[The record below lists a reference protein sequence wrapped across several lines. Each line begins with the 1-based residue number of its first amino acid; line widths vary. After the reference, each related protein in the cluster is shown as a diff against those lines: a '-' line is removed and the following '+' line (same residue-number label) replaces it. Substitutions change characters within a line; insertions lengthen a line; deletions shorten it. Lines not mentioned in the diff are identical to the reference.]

1 MGAFLL
7 GIVLAL
13 VPMPRGLRYRLR
25 LRAPAAARRADRLA
39 GAALPVIVGAVVA
52 LLVAAIPPGTA
63 PSLRLWSVGAA
74 VGLATGIPF
83 ALERRGWRRR
93 VATLPPLVEPA
104 AAGPHTT
111 EATRAAAEA
120 LDRGDATAT
129 GELLAPLLG
138 AEPQPEPLRLAALVS
153 ARAGRSRDAR
163 LQALRA
169 SQLDPE
175 RWDVLLDV
183 GVALCRRG
191 RFADGVRLLERG
203 AELSGRS
210 RPTLLLLASGEAIAG
225 RLRDAVTVLD
235 EIEGV
240 SRGRRR

>member
-1 MGAFLL
+1 VGDLLL

-13 VPMPRGLRYRLR
+13 VPMPRGVRYRLR
-25 LRAPAAARRADRLA
+25 LRAPGAARRADRLA
-39 GAALPVIVGAVVA
+39 GAALPVIGITVVG
-52 LLVAAIPPGTA
+52 LLVAAIPPGPPT
-63 PSLRLWSVGAA
+63 SLRLWSVGAA

-93 VATLPPLVEPA
+93 IATLPPLAEPVA
-104 AAGPHTT
+104 SGPHTG

-120 LDRGDATAT
+120 LDRGDVAAA
-129 GELLAPLLG
+129 GALLAELED
-138 AEPQPEPLRLAALVS
+138 EPDPERLRLAALHA
-153 ARAGRSRDAR
+153 ARAGRGGAAR

-169 SQLDPE
+169 SQLDPG
-175 RWDVLLDV
+175 RWDVLLDA

-191 RFADGVRLLERG
+191 HFTAGVRLLERG
-203 AELSGRS
+203 VELSGRS
-210 RPTLLLLASGEAIAG
+210 RPALLLLASGEAVAG
-225 RLRDAVTVLD
+225 RLREAVTVLD